1 MICLRRALLGL
12 TFLAFLEPS
21 LHASCLG
28 IAGSPVPVLGAWK
41 GRIPCIRGGGG
52 GGGGMEIEGPR
63 EEIEEEEEE
72 DVLRKQERNR
82 YTRRMANGV
91 DVSHNASRVP
101 DCPWRHRPS
110 ISAVDHF

>member
-1 MICLRRALLGL
+1 MGSLFSHFLNLPYMLLVLALQGHQCLSLG
-12 TFLAFLEPS
+12 P
-21 LHASCLG
+21 G
-28 IAGSPVPVLGAWK
+28 KVGSHVFGE
-41 GRIPCIRGGGG
+41 GEGE
-52 GGGGMEIEGPR
+52 GGGMEIEGPR